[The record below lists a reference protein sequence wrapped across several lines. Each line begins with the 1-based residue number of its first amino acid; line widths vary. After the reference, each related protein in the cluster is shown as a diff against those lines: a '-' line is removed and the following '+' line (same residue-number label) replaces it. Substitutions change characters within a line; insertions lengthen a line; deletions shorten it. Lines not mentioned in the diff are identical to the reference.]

1 MLDKFNSFHSK
12 SHKESS
18 SGLFFKIHIAI
29 NNLVITKAV
38 KTEVIIPID
47 KVTAKPLTGPF
58 HRKNKTSEAIKVVIL
73 ASKIVPKDFE

>member
-38 KTEVIIPID
+38 KTEVIIPIY
-47 KVTAKPLTGPF
+47 KVTAKPLTGPVP
-58 HRKNKTSEAIKVVIL
+58 RKNKTSEKNYIEGEYEDVED
-73 ASKIVPKDFE
+73 KDGK